1 MFSNPAD
8 YLIVLLVVGLLYF
21 GIRAWII
28 WSIYWCDP
36 RWDPPKLQDP
46 IDPDDPA

>member
-8 YLIVLLVVGLLYF
+8 YLVVGVVVLVLYVL
-21 GIRAWII
+21 IRWWVL

-36 RWDPPKLQDP
+36 RWDPPKDVDP
-46 IDPDDPA
+46 EDEE